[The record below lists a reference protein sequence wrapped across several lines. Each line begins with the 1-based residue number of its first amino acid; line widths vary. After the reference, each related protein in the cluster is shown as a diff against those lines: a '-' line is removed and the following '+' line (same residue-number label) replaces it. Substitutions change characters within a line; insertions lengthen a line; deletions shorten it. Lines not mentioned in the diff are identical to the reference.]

1 MNVSA
6 PAAASGEKKMKS
18 IVIATANP
26 DYTAKL
32 GNLLRQNGFQVMT
45 GATCGDILSLLLQG
59 TKIDAAVVDYEIAD
73 FLVLMRAL
81 RSHTPVPPPAIVM
94 NDRVAVSDYLTAV
107 SAGAFDF
114 FYWPVRPSEFLRI
127 VGIALRQNIVPSR
140 ADAHRY
146 EPNRTAL
153 ASSRPNAGV
162 LP

>member
-1 MNVSA
+1 
-6 PAAASGEKKMKS
+6 MKS

-114 FYWPVRPSEFLRI
+114 FYWPVRPSEFLRV
-127 VGIALRQNIVPSR
+127 VGIALRQNIVPSNVG
-140 ADAHRY
+140 AHRDD
-146 EPNRTAL
+146 PNRTVL
-153 ASSRPNAGV
+153 ASSWSNAGV